1 MSAFINELVKKTNEL
16 CQMNKRTLTNI
27 ERELSR
33 VKSLELKTNGKIT
46 LGEGTAV
53 SENPY
58 DYTNCLKLKIKVH
71 SNILLKKLI
80 AINFLSRWYTSF

>member
-1 MSAFINELVKKTNEL
+1 MY
-16 CQMNKRTLTNI
+16 KRTSTNI

-71 SNILLKKLI
+71 SNIL
-80 AINFLSRWYTSF
+80 